1 MTAPTPIAV
10 DVTLATQGCE
20 TRELTLSRDIRRE
33 VAQGQRSGS
42 ARSASHGRY
51 RR

>member
-10 DVTLATQGCE
+10 DVALAAQGRE
-20 TRELTLSRDIRRE
+20 TRELTLSKDIRRE
-33 VAQGQRSGS
+33 VTQRWLNGS
-42 ARSASHGRY
+42 ARSASHGRC